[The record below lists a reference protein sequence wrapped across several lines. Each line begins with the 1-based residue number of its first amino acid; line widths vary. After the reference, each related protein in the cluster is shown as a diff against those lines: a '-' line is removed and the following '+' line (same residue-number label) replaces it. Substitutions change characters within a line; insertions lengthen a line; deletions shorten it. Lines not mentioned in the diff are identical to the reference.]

1 MDAGPALMP
10 GGTEEAYKHIEDI
23 VRKVAAQVDD
33 GPCVTYVGNG
43 GAGNFVK
50 MVHNGIE
57 YGDMQLISEAYDILK
72 TVGGFSNEEL
82 AEAFDDWNKV
92 SGRKLLSV
100 PSGHQSETY
109 IYSLHRPQM
118 GEVRCHSC
126 ACVTLLYLTH
136 LGTAPLIRPVA
147 MQTELSSFLVEI
159 TALIFKKKDEDGK
172 GYILDSIQDKTGMK
186 GTGMNLP
193 WCSLYTAAACVV
205 SIQLFAGKWQP
216 CC

>member
-1 MDAGPALMP
+1 MRIMTFCRQQDIDTASLAAGPALMP

-82 AEAFDDWNKV
+82 GEAFDEWNKV
-92 SGRKLLSV
+92 SCTPWSKV
-100 PSGHQSETY
+100 W
-109 IYSLHRPQM
+109 
-118 GEVRCHSC
+118 CHTS
-126 ACVTLLYLTH
+126 
-136 LGTAPLIRPVA
+136 
-147 MQTELSSFLVEI
+147 
-159 TALIFKKKDEDGK
+159 
-172 GYILDSIQDKTGMK
+172 
-186 GTGMNLP
+186 
-193 WCSLYTAAACVV
+193 
-205 SIQLFAGKWQP
+205 
-216 CC
+216 

>member
-1 MDAGPALMP
+1 MVENTQVAQLDACAGPALMP

-82 AEAFDDWNKV
+82 ASAFDDWNKV
-92 SGRKLLSV
+92 S
-100 PSGHQSETY
+100 
-109 IYSLHRPQM
+109 
-118 GEVRCHSC
+118 SC
-126 ACVTLLYLTH
+126 GQA
-136 LGTAPLIRPVA
+136 
-147 MQTELSSFLVEI
+147 
-159 TALIFKKKDEDGK
+159 
-172 GYILDSIQDKTGMK
+172 
-186 GTGMNLP
+186 
-193 WCSLYTAAACVV
+193 
-205 SIQLFAGKWQP
+205 
-216 CC
+216 